1 MTTSNKAKASIG
13 TLHLRVAPPII
24 LCKPTNRS
32 MCAHYG
38 ASVKIERIDK

>member
-24 LCKPTNRS
+24 LCKPNRG
-32 MCAHYG
+32 MYAHYD
-38 ASVKIERIDK
+38 ASAKIERIDK